1 MFQYRVVHNE
11 IQGNLGLALA
21 HPLYHLLG
29 ILVKAVPVGEVFF
42 RINLVSA
49 VAGALAVANLYL
61 LVRIWTG
68 MFIPALVG
76 ALSLALSHTH
86 WLHCC
91 IAEVYTLYLAIFLAE
106 LVVLLK
112 YCKTGR
118 VGYLY
123 WLGLLNG
130 LSIANHMW
138 GSIPMFCYVVFVTV
152 LLAKKK
158 ISGKNLAMV
167 FLLWVIGFGP
177 YGWLIIQNMIQS
189 GDVTGTISS
198 ALFGNGWQNSVLNT
212 RLTARV
218 TKENFMFIG
227 MNFPTPNVLV
237 GLVGIFASYRISSER
252 AFSNIVLG
260 LLILFLLFA
269 FRYTVPDRY
278 AFFLPF
284 YALVSILIGLG
295 SWRLLGG
302 GKALSDEQLS
312 SGKRLLSGR
321 GKIVAGLMIFFAMLV
336 VPVYAVLP
344 VAARKMNLSL
354 GTARQIPYRDEHE
367 WFLQPWKTGYNGPR
381 QFADEAL
388 EDVAENGLIY
398 ADGTTVYAL
407 VLAQQS
413 QELRPD
419 VTIVSSHGTV
429 NNLDGYG
436 EERIDELFRKHKI
449 YVVSPVAGY
458 CPEFLLE
465 KFKFESVGV
474 IWQAIM
480 KDESDAAKDVSG

>member
-29 ILVKAVPVGEVFF
+29 GLVKAVPVGDVFF
-42 RINLVSA
+42 RINLISA
-49 VAGALAVANLYL
+49 AAGALAVANLFL
-61 LVRIWTG
+61 LVRVWTG
-68 MFIPALVG
+68 MFIPALIG

-123 WLGLLNG
+123 WLGVLNG

-138 GSIPMFCYVVFVTV
+138 GSIPLVCYVVFVV
-152 LLAKKK
+152 FLLARKK
-158 ISGKNLAMV
+158 ISGANVAMV
-167 FLLWVIGFGP
+167 FLLWLIGFSP

-212 RLTARV
+212 QLTAKV
-218 TKENFMFIG
+218 VKENIMFIG
-227 MNFPTPNVLV
+227 MNFPTPNVL
-237 GLVGIFASYRISSER
+237 LAIMGIFALFRIRSER
-252 AFSNIVLG
+252 AFSKVVLG
-260 LLILFLLFA
+260 LLVLFLLFA

-284 YALVSILIGLG
+284 YAMVSIFIGLG
-295 SWRLLGG
+295 SWQLLGG
-302 GKALSDEQLS
+302 GKAMSNEQLS
-312 SGKRLLSGR
+312 GNVRLLRGR
-321 GKIVAGLMIFFAMLV
+321 GKVFAGLMIFFALLV
-336 VPVYAVLP
+336 VPVYAVIP
-344 VAARKMNLSL
+344 VAARDMEVSL
-354 GTARQIPYRDEHE
+354 GTGRQIPYRDEYE
-367 WFLQPWKTGYNGPR
+367 WFLQPWKTGYHGPR
-381 QFADEAL
+381 QFAVEAL
-388 EDVAENGLIY
+388 EVVEENGLIY
-398 ADGTTVYAL
+398 ADGTTVYVLLL
-407 VLAQQS
+407 VQQS
-413 QELRPD
+413 ENLRPD

-436 EERIDELFRKHKI
+436 GERIDELFREHKI

-458 CPEFLLE
+458 CPGFLRE
-465 KFKFESVGV
+465 KFEFESVGI
-474 IWQAIM
+474 IWRAKIKDQSE
-480 KDESDAAKDVSG
+480 KDENVSG